1 MKRKRV
7 YRRMRINFKFVL
19 LILIIFGISLGYAIL
34 NTDINVTGNVKL
46 IAGNYIINLDLL
58 NTNTSDNVTF
68 LKTTYGGER
77 ELEIMMEPGY
87 FLYLADCS
95 DGYTVDGATTGIES
109 YSTTQTVL
117 IRNNLSSN
125 GSLCSFFA
133 RMVEAQEVGYLNDEH
148 VDIEDVKAAL
158 DYLYLALGYED
169 LPPKTIEALVVLYT
183 HEDHPE
189 FETVK
194 DALDYIYNKTVK

>member
-19 LILIIFGISLGYAIL
+19 LILMIFGISLGYAIL
-34 NTDINVTGNVKL
+34 NTNINVTGKVHL
-46 IAGNYIINLDLL
+46 IAGNYIVNLELL
-58 NTNTSDNVTF
+58 NTKTSNNITF
-68 LKTTYGGER
+68 YKTTFGGEK

-87 FLYLADCS
+87 FLYRADCTN
-95 DGYTVDGATTGIES
+95 GYTVDGVVTGLDS
-109 YSTTQTVL
+109 YSKSQTVL
-117 IRNNLSSN
+117 IRNNLSSA

-133 RMVEAQEVGYLNDEH
+133 KMVEAQEVAYTNDEH

-169 LPPKTIEALVVLYT
+169 LPPKTIEALVVAYT

-189 FETVK
+189 FKTVK